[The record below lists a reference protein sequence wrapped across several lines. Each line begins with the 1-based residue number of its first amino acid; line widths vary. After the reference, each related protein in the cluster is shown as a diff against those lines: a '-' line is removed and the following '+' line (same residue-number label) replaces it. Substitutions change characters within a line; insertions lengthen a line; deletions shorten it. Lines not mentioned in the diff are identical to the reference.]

1 MDAEPSKVLAT
12 DEDGILETL
21 LVREI
26 DEKTFQG

>member
-1 MDAEPSKVLAT
+1 MDAELSRVLAT
-12 DEDGILETL
+12 GEDGILETL